1 MNWFWYLI
9 GLLLTCQCFGVFAV
23 CCSDL
28 LDLAGECLVIFGLNE
43 TVKGNMLL
51 AECKRGNLAVC
62 IIHKMIYVFKSKAFL
77 CYNQNFLVW
86 GCFAKFLR
94 SGMMLK
100 FLNQAVFEFNFYC
113 KICHKKKLS
122 NNNMHCVGS
131 CLANNE
137 LKTNYWS
144 LSNLCDMLPKL
155 KWVYFVILSSS
166 SYLCRVWYVSWRW
179 MPM

>member
-1 MNWFWYLI
+1 MLHQNVLASLSSLKKMIELILIFDWFTLDVSV
-9 GLLLTCQCFGVFAV
+9 FGVFAV

-113 KICHKKKLS
+113 KICCKNLS
-122 NNNMHCVGS
+122 Q
-131 CLANNE
+131 E
-137 LKTNYWS
+137 KT
-144 LSNLCDMLPKL
+144 
-155 KWVYFVILSSS
+155 
-166 SYLCRVWYVSWRW
+166 
-179 MPM
+179 